1 VHNDPPA
8 SESRSRWVDRPALL
22 TVTALVALG
31 AGTGLALAATSG
43 SAAPRAA
50 GSLSAATSPAATS
63 PPGTF
68 RPGQAGAPGPGP
80 GCARIV
86 APTRVGLLC
95 RRTGMLGGVLHGS
108 FVVPKAAGGT
118 VTVDIQNGKVTSVS
132 QSSITLK
139 SSDGFT
145 KTYAVTG
152 STTVDAQ
159 RNGIG
164 SVKVGDQVWVTATP
178 SGGTVTATR
187 VMDLT
192 QIQADRGHWFGS
204 LPAPTSGSAA
214 TSSFG
219 SSAAG

>member
-1 VHNDPPA
+1 VRSDPAAPGPRRWLD
-8 SESRSRWVDRPALL
+8 RSSLL
-22 TVTALVALG
+22 TVTALVAVG
-31 AGTGLALAATSG
+31 AGAGLALAATSG
-43 SAAPRAA
+43 SGTPQTA
-50 GSLSAATSPAATS
+50 GSLSAATFPTASSTASPS
-63 PPGTF
+63 V
-68 RPGQAGAPGPGP
+68 PGQAGVPFLRP

-86 APTRVGLLC
+86 TQTREGVLC
-95 RRTGMLGGVLHGS
+95 RRPGGLAHVLHGS
-108 FVVPKAAGGT
+108 FVVPKASGGT

-145 KTYAVTG
+145 QTYAVTG
-152 STTVDAQ
+152 STTVEAQ

-164 SVKVGDQVWVTATP
+164 SVKVGDQVWVTATA

-187 VMDLT
+187 VADLT

-204 LPAPTSGSAA
+204 LSAPTSGSAA

-219 SSAAG
+219 SSASG

>member
-1 VHNDPPA
+1 VRNDLPA
-8 SESRSRWVDRPALL
+8 RRWLDRSGLL
-22 TVTALVALG
+22 TVTALVAVG
-31 AGTGLALAATSG
+31 AGAGLALAATSG
-43 SAAPRAA
+43 PSSPRTA
-50 GSLSAATSPAATS
+50 GSLSAASSPGAASSSPAATS
-63 PPGTF
+63 SPAQNAPRTA
-68 RPGQAGAPGPGP
+68 RPG
-80 GCARIV
+80 CTRIV
-86 APTRVGLLC
+86 TRTREGMLC
-95 RRTGMLGGVLHGS
+95 RRPGGLRNVLHGS
-108 FVVPKAAGGT
+108 FVVPRVSGGT

-145 KTYAVTG
+145 QTYAVTA

-164 SVKVGDQVWVTATP
+164 SVKVGDQVWVTATT

-187 VMDLT
+187 VRDLT
-192 QIQADRGHWFGS
+192 QLQADRGHWFGS
-204 LPAPTSGSAA
+204 PSARGSAA